1 VVQPVAMAYTKHV
14 LKNGLRLITVPRRD
28 AESVTVMVLVQA
40 GSKYESK
47 EENGISHFLEH
58 MCFKGTQKRPKV
70 MQISAE
76 LDALG
81 AQYNAFTSYEF
92 TGYYAKVAPTNVKKA
107 LEIVSDLYLNP
118 IFNQEEIEREKG
130 VIIEEMNMYEDLPN
144 RKVQDDMMTLLY
156 GDQPVGRS
164 ILGTKEI
171 IRGVT
176 REDFLSYRAKH
187 YLPQSTIV
195 LVSGSFNEKELR
207 RSVEKLFSHLTPG
220 SKGEK
225 LPVKDSQTK
234 ARVSVRTKTSDQSH
248 IVIAFRG
255 YSAHDKRG
263 HAATVLASILG
274 GTMSSRLWQTVRERL
289 GAAYYVRADHES
301 MSDHGIFE
309 IAAGLDTSR
318 ISEVLTEII
327 KEVSK
332 LKKSL
337 VSAEELKRSKDSLI
351 GRFRLGLERSDDIAD
366 FYGLQEI
373 VKNSSLSPE
382 EYIRA
387 IKRVSAADIR
397 AVARNIFTT
406 AHMNLSVIGPH
417 KDESLFVPLMKV

>member
-1 VVQPVAMAYTKHV
+1 MAYSKHV
-14 LKNGLRLITVPRRD
+14 LKNGLRLITLPRRD
-28 AESVTVMVLVQA
+28 AESVTVMVLVEA
-40 GSKYESK
+40 GSKYENEK
-47 EENGISHFLEH
+47 ENGISHFLEH
-58 MCFKGTQKRPKV
+58 MCFKGTTKRPKV

-81 AQYNAFTSYEF
+81 AQYNAFTSYEY

-171 IRGVT
+171 IRGVK
-176 REDFLSYRAKH
+176 REDFIAYRAKH

-195 LVSGSFNEKELR
+195 VVSGSFNERELR
-207 RSVEKLFSHLTPG
+207 RNVEKLFSRLSG
-220 SKGEK
+220 GEKGKK
-225 LPVKDSQTK
+225 LPVNDKQTI
-234 ARVSVRTKTSDQSH
+234 ARIFVRTKSSDQSH
-248 IVIAFRG
+248 VVLSFRG
-255 YSAHDKRG
+255 YPAHDKRCYS
-263 HAATVLASILG
+263 ATVLASILG

-289 GAAYYVRADHES
+289 GAAYYVHADHETL
-301 MSDHGIFE
+301 SDHGVFE
-309 IAAGLDTSR
+309 VVAGLDTSR
-318 ISEVLTEII
+318 ITEVLTEII
-327 KEVSK
+327 KEVTKCKRSD
-332 LKKSL
+332 
-337 VSAEELKRSKDSLI
+337 VGADELKRSKDSLI
-351 GRFRLGLERSDDIAD
+351 GRLRLGLERSDDIAD

-373 VKNSSLSPE
+373 VKGSSVTPD

-387 IKRVSAADIR
+387 IKRVSAADVR
-397 AVARNIFTT
+397 AVARDIFTT
-406 AHMNLSVIGPH
+406 AHMNLAVIGPH
-417 KDESLFVPLMKV
+417 ENDKSFVPLMKV

>member
-1 VVQPVAMAYTKHV
+1 MAYSKHV
-14 LKNGLRLITVPRRD
+14 LKNGLRLITLPRRD
-28 AESVTVMVLVQA
+28 AESVTVMVLVEA
-40 GSKYESK
+40 GSKYENEK
-47 EENGISHFLEH
+47 ENGISHFLEH
-58 MCFKGTQKRPKV
+58 MCFKGTTKRPKV

-81 AQYNAFTSYEF
+81 AQYNAFTSYEY

-176 REDFLSYRAKH
+176 REDFIAYRTKH

-195 LVSGSFNEKELR
+195 IVSGSFNERELR
-207 RSVEKLFSHLTPG
+207 RSVEKLFSRLNG
-220 SKGEK
+220 GEKGKK
-225 LPVKDSQTK
+225 LPVNDKQTH
-234 ARVSVRTKTSDQSH
+234 AHIFVRTKSSDQSH
-248 IVIAFRG
+248 VVLSFRG
-255 YSAHDKRG
+255 YPAHDKRCY
-263 HAATVLASILG
+263 ATTVLASILG

-289 GAAYYVRADHES
+289 GAAYYVHADHETL
-301 MSDHGIFE
+301 SDHGVFE
-309 IAAGLDTSR
+309 IIAGLDTSR
-318 ISEVLTEII
+318 ITEVLTEII
-327 KEVSK
+327 KEITKCKRSDVG
-332 LKKSL
+332 
-337 VSAEELKRSKDSLI
+337 ADELKRSKDSLI
-351 GRFRLGLERSDDIAD
+351 GRLRLGLERSDDIAD

-373 VKNSSLSPE
+373 VKGSSVTPD

-387 IKRVSAADIR
+387 IKRVSAADVR
-397 AVARNIFTT
+397 AVASDIFTT
-406 AHMNLSVIGPH
+406 AHMNLAVIGPH
-417 KDESLFVPLMKV
+417 ENDEPFVPLMKV

>member
-1 VVQPVAMAYTKHV
+1 MAYTKHV
-14 LKNGLRLITVPRRD
+14 FKNGLRLITIPRRD
-28 AESVTVMVLVQA
+28 AESVTVMVLVKA
-40 GSKYESK
+40 GSKYERE

-58 MCFKGTQKRPKV
+58 MCFKGTKKRPKA

-118 IFNQEEIEREKG
+118 IFNQDEIEREKG

-144 RKVQDDMMTLLY
+144 RKVQDDMMTLLF
-156 GDQPVGRS
+156 GAQPMGRS

-171 IRGVT
+171 IRGVR
-176 REDFLSYRAKH
+176 RENFLQYRAKH

-195 LVSGSFNEKELR
+195 LVSGSFKESDIR
-207 RSVEKLFSHLTPG
+207 RDVEKLFSHLDG
-220 SKGEK
+220 GVKGEK
-225 LPVKDSQTK
+225 LPVNDHQSKP
-234 ARVSVRTKTSDQSH
+234 RVFVRTKASDQSH

-255 YSAHDKRG
+255 YSVKDKRAY
-263 HAATVLASILG
+263 AATVLASILG

-301 MSDHGIFE
+301 LSDHGIFE

-318 ISEVLTEII
+318 ITEVLTEIMR
-327 KEVSK
+327 EVSK
-332 LKKSL
+332 LKRSDVGK
-337 VSAEELKRSKDSLI
+337 EELKRSKDSII

-366 FYGLQEI
+366 FYGLQEV
-373 VKNSSLSPE
+373 VKDTSVSPE
-382 EYIRA
+382 EYVRA
-387 IKRVSAADIR
+387 IKRVSAADLR
-397 AVARNIFTT
+397 AVAKDIFVTKQ
-406 AHMNLSVIGPH
+406 MNLAVIGPH
-417 KDESLFVPLMKV
+417 KDDALFVPLMKV

>member
-1 VVQPVAMAYTKHV
+1 MAYTKHV
-14 LKNGLRLITVPRRD
+14 LKNGLRLITVPRRG
-28 AESVTVMVLVQA
+28 AESVTVMVLVKA
-40 GSKYESK
+40 GSKYENE

-58 MCFKGTQKRPKV
+58 MCFKGTKKRPKS

-118 IFNQEEIEREKG
+118 IFNLEEIEREKG

-144 RKVQDDMMTLLY
+144 RKVQDDMMTLLF
-156 GDQPVGRS
+156 GAQPVGRS

-171 IRGVT
+171 IRAVK
-176 REDFLSYRAKH
+176 REDFLQYRAKH

-195 LVSGSFNEKELR
+195 LVSGAFKESDIR
-207 RSVEKLFSHLTPG
+207 RDVERLFSRLSG
-220 SKGEK
+220 GVKGEK
-225 LPVKDSQTK
+225 LPVDDRQSKP
-234 ARVSVRTKTSDQSH
+234 RVSVRTKASDQSH
-248 IVIAFRG
+248 IVIAFRA
-255 YSAHDKRG
+255 YSAYDKR
-263 HAATVLASILG
+263 AYTATVLASILG

-301 MSDHGIFE
+301 LTDHGIFE
-309 IAAGLDTSR
+309 ITAGLDTSR
-318 ISEVLTEII
+318 ITEVLTEII
-327 KEVSK
+327 KEVTK
-332 LKKSL
+332 LKRSDVGK
-337 VSAEELKRSKDSLI
+337 EELKRSKDSVI

-366 FYGLQEI
+366 FYGLQEV
-373 VKNSSLSPE
+373 VKDSSVSPE

-387 IKRVSAADIR
+387 IKRVNAADLR
-397 AVARNIFTT
+397 AVAQDIFVTK
-406 AHMNLSVIGPH
+406 HMNLAVIGPH
-417 KDESLFVPLMKV
+417 ENDAPFVPLMKV